1 MCGIIGY
8 KGKKNSSKII
18 MDGLKRLEYRGY
30 DSWGVTLE
38 QENGLFTLKKTSKLD
53 EFNGELPDAIMGIGH
68 SRWATHG
75 EVSTAN
81 AHPHLSCGGDI
92 AIVHN
97 GIIENYQELKA
108 MLIGRGHKFKSA
120 TDSEIIAHLI
130 EDHVKALPFREAVRE
145 ALRQLRGSYAI
156 VAIRHGDGVMVGAR
170 KDSPL
175 VVGVGDGEWFLASD
189 VPAFIDHTKNVV
201 FLGDEEMVA
210 VEGDKASFYDVETG
224 GEMEKGTER
233 VDWDAEQASK
243 GDFDHYM
250 MKEISEQSETIK
262 QVLAHSDGEIK
273 EIAKRINDAFGVFFV
288 ACGSSY
294 HAALTA
300 SYVFSKIAKKHINVV
315 YASEFPYY
323 EDFLTDRTLV
333 IPISQSGETAD
344 VMQAVKVAKRKGA
357 KVMAITNVMGSS
369 LMRAAHWAVLMNAGP
384 EICVLSTKSYTSQ
397 VALLTLLAY
406 ASAGR
411 LGEARKHLEG
421 SINEIERLTSQE
433 TKGALEELAGKL
445 KDKENIYV
453 IGRGTN
459 YPTALEAAL
468 KIKEVSYIHA
478 EGFPGGELK
487 HGTIALIGEGTPC
500 IVFAPDDETY
510 NEIISNAMEIKS
522 RGGYIIGIS
531 PKRNEVFD
539 FHMEI
544 PTFGEANALLN
555 IIPVQIMA
563 YYLAVM
569 RGCDPDKPKN
579 LAKSVTVK

>member
-8 KGKKNSSKII
+8 TGPRSASDVIFG
-18 MDGLKRLEYRGY
+18 GLKRLEYRGY
-30 DSWGVTLE
+30 DSWGITVK
-38 QENGLFTLKKTSKLD
+38 QDGGLFTTKKTTRLDDFSGKLP
-53 EFNGELPDAIMGIGH
+53 EAHVGIGH

-75 EVSTAN
+75 KVTKQN
-81 AHPHLSCGGDI
+81 AHPHLSCDGSI

-97 GIIENYQELKA
+97 GIIENYQELRD
-108 MLIGRGHKFKSA
+108 MLVGKGHRFVSA
-120 TDSEIIAHLI
+120 TDSEVIVHLI
-130 EDHVKALPFREAVRE
+130 EEHAKALPFGEAVMK
-145 ALRQLRGSYAI
+145 ALRQLKGSYAI
-156 VAIRHGDGVMVGAR
+156 VAIRHDGNEVVGAR

-175 VVGVGDGEWFLASD
+175 VVGIGNGEWFLASD
-189 VPAFIDHTKNVV
+189 VPAFIEYTKKVV
-201 FLGDEEMVA
+201 FLGDGEMV
-210 VEGDKASFYDVETG
+210 VLGKAPRYYNISTG
-224 GEMEKGTER
+224 GEIKKKVET

-243 GDFDHYM
+243 GVFDHYM
-250 MKEISEQSETIK
+250 MKEISEQDETMR
-262 QVLAHSDGEIK
+262 QVLAHSDREIMG
-273 EIAKRINDAFGVFFV
+273 IADRISNAFGVFFV

-323 EDFLTDRTLV
+323 ADFLTDRTLV

-344 VMQAVKVAKRKGA
+344 VMQAVKVAKSRGA
-357 KVMAITNVMGSS
+357 KVLAITNVMGSS
-369 LMRAAHWAVLMNAGP
+369 LMRAAHWTLMMNAGP

-397 VALLTLLAY
+397 VALLTMLAY

-411 LGEARKHLEG
+411 LEEAREHMEKSVG
-421 SINEIERLTSQE
+421 EIRRLTSPE
-433 TKGALEELAGKL
+433 TKAELEELAGKL
-445 KDKENIYV
+445 KGEENIYV

-487 HGTIALIGEGTPC
+487 HGTIALIDKGTPC
-500 IVFAPDDETY
+500 IVIAPDDETY
-510 NEIISNAMEIKS
+510 SEIISNAMEIKS
-522 RGGYIIGIS
+522 RGGYIIGLS
-531 PKRNEVFD
+531 PKNNEVFD
-539 FHMEI
+539 FHISI
-544 PTFGEANALLN
+544 PTFGEANSLLN
-555 IIPVQIMA
+555 IIPIQILS
-563 YYLAVM
+563 YYLAVL

>member
-8 KGKKNSSKII
+8 RGPKNASKAIFK
-18 MDGLKRLEYRGY
+18 GLKKLEYRGY
-30 DSWGVTLE
+30 DSWGI
-38 QENGLFTLKKTSKLD
+38 TLKQDGGFFTIKKTTKFD
-53 EFNGELPDAIMGIGH
+53 EFNGELPEAHIGIGH

-75 EVSTAN
+75 GVTEQN
-81 AHPHLSCGGDI
+81 AHPHLSCDGSI

-97 GIIENYQELKA
+97 GIIENYQELRN
-108 MLIGRGHKFKSA
+108 MLVEEGHRFTSA
-120 TDSEIIAHLI
+120 TDSEVIAHLI
-130 EDHVKALPFREAVRE
+130 EEYAKAQPFKEAVME
-145 ALRQLRGSYAI
+145 ALRQLKGSYAI
-156 VAIRHGDGVMVGAR
+156 VAIRHGGNEVIGAR

-175 VVGVGDGEWFLASD
+175 VVGLGDSEWFLASD
-189 VPAFIDHTKNVV
+189 VPAFIEYTKKVV
-201 FLGDEEMVA
+201 FLGDEEMA
-210 VEGDKASFYDVETG
+210 VVDGTLKFYDIKTGKELKKQAEKVE
-224 GEMEKGTER
+224 
-233 VDWDAEQASK
+233 WDAEQASK
-243 GDFDHYM
+243 GAFDHYM
-250 MKEISEQSETIK
+250 MKEISEQNETMK
-262 QVLAHSDGEIK
+262 QVLAHSDDEIM

-344 VMQAVKVAKRKGA
+344 VMQAVKVAKGKGA
-357 KVMAITNVMGSS
+357 RILAITNVMGSS
-369 LMRAAHWAVLMNAGP
+369 LMRAAHWTVMMNAGP

-397 VALLTLLAY
+397 VALLTMLAY

-411 LGEARKHLEG
+411 LGEAREHLEK
-421 SINEIERLTSQE
+421 SVAEIERLTSPE
-433 TKGALEELAGKL
+433 TKIKLEELAAKL
-445 KDKENIYV
+445 KEKENIYV

-487 HGTIALIGEGTPC
+487 HGTIALIDKGTPC
-500 IVFAPDDETY
+500 IVIAPDDETY
-510 NEIISNAMEIKS
+510 GDVISNAMEIKS
-522 RGGYIIGIS
+522 RGGYIIGLS
-531 PKRNEVFD
+531 PKDNEVFD
-539 FHMEI
+539 FHI
-544 PTFGEANALLN
+544 PIATYGEANALLN
-555 IIPVQIMA
+555 IIPIQVLA
-563 YYLAVM
+563 YYLAVL
-569 RGCDPDKPKN
+569 RNCDPDKPKN